1 MPPRTPHFPTQ
12 RFVAYGSGMNS
23 SWDRPDAAPHHDHP
37 RLSRPQ
43 KERATRRE
51 PLPDDRWLEEGL
63 ELRRAR
69 RKRLGLAD
77 DEG

>member
-1 MPPRTPHFPTQ
+1 
-12 RFVAYGSGMNS
+12 MNS
-23 SWDRPDAAPHHDHP
+23 SWDRPDANLHHDHP

-43 KERATRRE
+43 KEHAVRRE
-51 PLPDDRWLEEGL
+51 PLPDGRWLEEGL

-69 RKRLGLAD
+69 RKRPELAG